1 MQINLTTHAILFGK
15 AADNPFIG
23 VCRGFYRCGI
33 GSFDERFTDNA
44 NRELLSRDNIVS
56 CVLRSAIG
64 KTERQANH
72 RWIVRDLDGE
82 STTCNMQS
90 EGQ

>member
-1 MQINLTTHAILFGK
+1 MSVVEQFSERMQTNLTTHAILFGK

-23 VCRGFYRCGI
+23 ICRGFYRRGI
-33 GSFDERFTDNA
+33 GSFSESFTDKA

-56 CVLRSAIG
+56 CVLRSASG

-72 RWIVRDLDGE
+72 RRIVRDLGGE
-82 STTCNMQS
+82 
-90 EGQ
+90 